1 MFGFHRTHRITFF
14 AVQIC
19 IGINPPHFSMLLP
32 NFYISVKEN
41 YSSIINTAIINN
53 CERPKDNFIQNLFK
67 PSLFKVPAAIPGKK
81 TLVLDLDE
89 TLIHSSTFP
98 PHPDV
103 ESFQNS
109 QGLYIHLRP
118 GLKEFLNFA
127 MQNYEVFIFTY
138 GEKHYANEIID
149 QICPE
154 LEDNHKLFRENCSI
168 LHGKIIKNL
177 KLLKRKF
184 DNIILID
191 DNSDCTNKF
200 KNNSIPISPW
210 KGAST
215 DRTLKNIEDDILIKC
230 LEVNDVRTVIKRE
243 LGE

>member
-1 MFGFHRTHRITFF
+1 M
-14 AVQIC
+14 
-19 IGINPPHFSMLLP
+19 LP
-32 NFYISVKEN
+32 NFYTAVREN
-41 YSSIINTAIINN
+41 YSDIINTATINN
-53 CERPKDNFIQNLFK
+53 CEMPKDNFIQNLFK
-67 PSLFKVPAAIPGKK
+67 PNSFKAPAAIPGKK

-103 ESFQNS
+103 ESFKNS
-109 QGLYIHLRP
+109 QGLYIYLRP

-127 MQNYEVFIFTY
+127 MQNFEVFIYTY
-138 GEKHYANEIID
+138 GEKHYASEIID
-149 QICPE
+149 QIYPD

-168 LHGKIIKNL
+168 CHGKVIKNL

-191 DNSDCTNKF
+191 DNLDCTRKF

-210 KGAST
+210 KGAPT
-215 DRTLKNIEDDILIKC
+215 DRSLKKIEDDILIKC
-230 LEVNDVRTVIKRE
+230 LEINDVRTIIKRE
-243 LGE
+243 LGKY